1 MSDKNIITVFVT
13 VKAFL
18 VLFLRHFSGKTLQDV
33 SDQVGGNYHFFSAE
47 IVQLLV

>member
-18 VLFLRHFSGKTLQDV
+18 VLSLRHFSGKTLQEDV
-33 SDQVGGNYHFFSAE
+33 SDQVGGNYHSFF
-47 IVQLLV
+47 LLE